1 MLKNLYILFA
11 LFAISC
17 GSNGIEGYVSEP
29 ITITAEQPDEGM
41 DIDYFWTLT
50 NQPDGSLMNSGDLVS
65 TKNGNEMTFTPDY
78 PGEYSIQ
85 VVISDYG
92 DEISN
97 QIFTFAILD
106 YSEKKIDI
114 EIEKSPEEENWL
126 NEEIDDEEIDDE
138 EIDDEEIDDE
148 EIDDEEIDDEEIDD
162 EEIDDEEIDDE
173 EIDDEEIDDEEIDD
187 EEIDDEEINNEE
199 IDDEEIDDEEI
210 DDEEI
215 NNETIKKTALNK
227 KPISKNRRSLQKN
240 IELLKKPSRESSI
253 AARTDRFTI
262 QITSKK
268 MLKDAQLYSRDL
280 IEKGYDAYIQ
290 KVVFKSNEVF
300 YRVRVGSYDN
310 YDSAKIAA
318 DALSE
323 ELSMSTWV
331 DFVRKEQ

>member
-50 NQPDGSLMNSGDLVS
+50 NQPDGSLMNSGDLIS

-114 EIEKSPEEENWL
+114 EIEKSPEDENWL

-148 EIDDEEIDDEEIDD
+148 EIDDEEIDDEEID
-162 EEIDDEEIDDE
+162 
-173 EIDDEEIDDEEIDD
+173 
-187 EEIDDEEINNEE
+187 NEE
-199 IDDEEIDDEEI
+199 IDNEEIDN
-210 DDEEI
+210 EEI